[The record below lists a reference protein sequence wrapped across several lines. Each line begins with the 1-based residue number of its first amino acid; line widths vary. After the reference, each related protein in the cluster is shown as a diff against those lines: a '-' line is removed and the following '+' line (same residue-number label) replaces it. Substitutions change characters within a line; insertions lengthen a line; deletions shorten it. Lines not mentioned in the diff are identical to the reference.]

1 MVAVSISPKGEMIR
15 NAQQGVG
22 EVHSTDDVKD
32 SITFTGG
39 GRLAVCK
46 PVSNGGGLYSSIETY
61 EGMRI

>member
-32 SITFTGG
+32 SITFNRGKAPCCMQACSGQGKT
-39 GRLAVCK
+39 LF
-46 PVSNGGGLYSSIETY
+46 LH
-61 EGMRI
+61 